1 MRRGNARGLTA
12 RGVRAMG
19 EGGGQLGEE
28 LADHP
33 HERRPLQAFAL
44 HLHAPQRVRLSAP
57 QRGLTEP
64 QPAAGRLSG
73 DLSPEVGSSVFALL
87 PQASVLVTPA
97 WGRLREPTPRD
108 LFLGLHHIF
117 PAQTGPTPRA
127 MLSSS
132 VRSAA
137 QRQQTPY
144 SLPNSCACSSV
155 ILSAGVSR
163 WIAPAAYSKDHSPS
177 CSVSFLAYRRPDPC
191 LAIWT
196 L

>member
-44 HLHAPQRVRLSAP
+44 HLHAPQRVRLAAP

-64 QPAAGRLSG
+64 QPTAGRLSG

-87 PQASVLVTPA
+87 PRASVLVTPA

-108 LFLGLHHIF
+108 LFLGPHHIF
-117 PAQTGPTPRA
+117 PRSGPYVGGLLYSARLCA
-127 MLSSS
+127 FRWLQLGHSSCN
-132 VRSAA
+132 RSDF
-137 QRQQTPY
+137 PV
-144 SLPNSCACSSV
+144 LM
-155 ILSAGVSR
+155 
-163 WIAPAAYSKDHSPS
+163 
-177 CSVSFLAYRRPDPC
+177 
-191 LAIWT
+191 
-196 L
+196 